1 MFSDFIDKQRPLATF
16 IAFVAA
22 YFFTLA
28 LGRLLKRRAGL
39 PFGIF
44 YQLFCLLLAFYA
56 ALSVWGLQVSWR
68 GHVGAILVLLS
79 TTIVVAF
86 IDRYLWKAY
95 FEKRRGMPVPKAL
108 RDLVATLIFLV
119 ALMLVLSVGYHAEAQ
134 LKGLLAGSGVLAI
147 ILGFAAQ
154 NLLSSIIAGLSLQ
167 IQRPYKVGDWLKVGD
182 NYGEVME
189 IRWGATRLRT
199 NDAIT
204 LHIPNN
210 EMVKQTI
217 LNLTYPTRVHF
228 MRLHIGAEYGV
239 PPNRVKDA
247 LLRATLQA
255 PGVERHPP
263 PQVYVSEYGE
273 SAIVYQIKFAMTTHS
288 GYYEARDAIYTNA
301 WYEFRRQKIN
311 IPFPIRTLEIHRRR
325 HVTLKE
331 EQDRTKTL
339 LEAEPLFACLTS
351 QQLDELIRGSHRI
364 HFGRGEK
371 IIEQGAE
378 GSSMFVLLHGTANV
392 SVSQNGT
399 LLPIASLGMGDC
411 FGEMSLLTGER
422 RTATVR
428 AEDDCEVIEISKP
441 AMAAV
446 LRDSPECVTQLSE
459 LLAARKMETEGLLKD
474 AARGGVEEKKESEYR
489 ATFLRRLRSVFEL

>member
-1 MFSDFIDKQRPLATF
+1 
-16 IAFVAA
+16 
-22 YFFTLA
+22 
-28 LGRLLKRRAGL
+28 
-39 PFGIF
+39 
-44 YQLFCLLLAFYA
+44 
-56 ALSVWGLQVSWR
+56 
-68 GHVGAILVLLS
+68 
-79 TTIVVAF
+79 
-86 IDRYLWKAY
+86 
-95 FEKRRGMPVPKAL
+95 
-108 RDLVATLIFLV
+108 
-119 ALMLVLSVGYHAEAQ
+119 
-134 LKGLLAGSGVLAI
+134 
-147 ILGFAAQ
+147 GFAAQ

-182 NYGEVME
+182 TYGEVME

-217 LNLTYPTRVHF
+217 VNLTYPTREHF

-247 LLRATLQA
+247 LMRAALQA
-255 PGVERHPP
+255 HGVEKHPP
-263 PQVYVSEYGE
+263 PQVYVSEYGD

-339 LEAEPLFACLTS
+339 LEAEPLFCWLTS
-351 QQLDELIRGSHRI
+351 QQLDDLITASHKV

-378 GSSMFVLLHGTANV
+378 GSSMFVLLHGTAKV
-392 SVSQNGT
+392 SISQNGT
-399 LLPIASLGMGDC
+399 LLPIATLGMGDC
-411 FGEMSLLTGER
+411 FGEMSLL
-422 RTATVR
+422 
-428 AEDDCEVIEISKP
+428 
-441 AMAAV
+441 
-446 LRDSPECVTQLSE
+446 
-459 LLAARKMETEGLLKD
+459 
-474 AARGGVEEKKESEYR
+474 
-489 ATFLRRLRSVFEL
+489 